1 MWRSQVYL
9 SNRESALVNSISIKD
24 NELRFSSALSFS
36 SHIQLSLMNTRIA
49 DLTSGA
55 LFGGALF
62 AARVHAPAVI
72 TEQLQWTNL
81 HMLKTFMTASAVSA

>member
-1 MWRSQVYL
+1 MG
-9 SNRESALVNSISIKD
+9 
-24 NELRFSSALSFS
+24 
-36 SHIQLSLMNTRIA
+36 TRIA

-62 AARVHAPAVI
+62 AAGVYAPAVI

>member
-1 MWRSQVYL
+1 M
-9 SNRESALVNSISIKD
+9 
-24 NELRFSSALSFS
+24 
-36 SHIQLSLMNTRIA
+36 QLPLMNTRIA

-62 AARVHAPAVI
+62 AAGVYAPAVI
-72 TEQLQWTNL
+72 TEQLQWKNL